1 MSGALPSVHA
11 SPRAG
16 MAIAEQRIARAGRPA
31 SQGASNMDRIKL
43 FGMLAGAAAAALTAS
58 AASAQ
63 TDVKFALDWKFE
75 GPSAPYFVAIDK
87 GYYKAEGLNVTVDT
101 GPGSVA
107 GIARVAAGTYPIGFF
122 DINSLAKFQDQNP
135 DKKVQAVLM
144 IYDSPAFAIGTTT
157 KTGITKP
164 KDLEAKVLGAPA
176 ADGAFAQWKA
186 FVKENGID
194 ESKVKIENIGFPARE
209 PMLADG
215 KVHAITGFSFS
226 MHYNLL
232 QKGLKPEDIK
242 TLLMADYGLV
252 LYGNAIM
259 VNPDYA
265 KAHPKVVAGFVRATI
280 KGVLDTVKDPDAA
293 IKSVMKRN
301 DTGDEKIELDR
312 LKMSLRDNFV
322 TPWVKANG
330 SGGVDM
336 ARLAKSIDQIAL
348 TYDFKNRPKPEDIF
362 TSQYLPPA
370 ADRKLR
376 GSDPVRR
383 YRQRHP
389 HLSRGVGRRARAAGH
404 DAQRSPGRLRRRGGT
419 FGLRQ

>member
-1 MSGALPSVHA
+1 LRQEQSEYGTTARHLNAVGAGTP
-11 SPRAG
+11 
-16 MAIAEQRIARAGRPA
+16 IAETIHHAPVNPA
-31 SQGASNMDRIKL
+31 PKGASIMHRIRH
-43 FGMLAGAAAAALTAS
+43 FGMLAGAAIVALAAS
-58 AASAQ
+58 PVSAQ

-87 GYYKAEGLNVTVDT
+87 GYYKAEGLNVTVDS

-107 GIARVAAGTYPIGFF
+107 GIARVAAGTYPLGFF
-122 DINSLAKFQDQNP
+122 DINSLVKFQDQNP
-135 DKKVQAVLM
+135 GQKVQAVLM
-144 IYDSPAFAIGTTT
+144 IYDKPPFAIATTA

-164 KDLEAKVLGAPA
+164 KDLEGRVLGAPA

-194 ESKVKIENIGFPARE
+194 ASKVKIENVGFPVRE

-215 KVHAITGFSFS
+215 KVDAITGFSFS

-259 VNPDYA
+259 VNPDFA
-265 KAHPKVVAGFVRATI
+265 KANPKVVAGFVRATI
-280 KGVLDTVKDPDAA
+280 KGVLDTIKDPDAA
-293 IKSVMKRN
+293 IKSVMTRN
-301 DTGDEKIELDR
+301 ETGDPKIELDR
-312 LKMSLRDNFV
+312 MKMSLRDNFV

-330 SGGVDM
+330 FGGVDM

-348 TYDFKNRPKPEDIF
+348 TYEFKNRPKAEDIF

-370 ADRKLR
+370 AERKL
-376 GSDPVRR
+376 
-383 YRQRHP
+383 
-389 HLSRGVGRRARAAGH
+389 
-404 DAQRSPGRLRRRGGT
+404 
-419 FGLRQ
+419 